1 MISKTLLFLTAF
13 NAGMAFGGCV
23 KSQPAKVAAEA
34 AYTEQLLDCVD
45 KSETYV
51 ESRACRAQVNAR
63 WGLLPD
69 GGK

>member
-1 MISKTLLFLTAF
+1 MKLVMVLFVAALA
-13 NAGMAFGGCV
+13 ACSSAP
-23 KSQPAKVAAEA
+23 SKVAAEA

-51 ESRACRAQVNAR
+51 ESKACRAQVNAR
-63 WGLLPD
+63 WGILPD

>member
-1 MISKTLLFLTAF
+1 MNSITKATLFLA
-13 NAGMAFGGCV
+13 ALVGGCA

-51 ESRACRAQVNAR
+51 ESKACRAQVNAR
-63 WGLLPD
+63 WGLLQD

>member
-1 MISKTLLFLTAF
+1 MKHIAITVALVLASCA
-13 NAGMAFGGCV
+13 

-45 KSETYV
+45 KSETAV

-63 WGLLPD
+63 WGILPD

>member
-1 MISKTLLFLTAF
+1 MRAIVILVSVAIG
-13 NAGMAFGGCV
+13 AVCACA

-51 ESRACRAQVNAR
+51 ESKACRAQVNAR
-63 WGLLPD
+63 WGLLQD